1 MTVGQWI
8 QEEAEIAAEAAEKKG
23 REEGEMDHLISL
35 VAKKVERNKSFSTI
49 VDELESDE
57 NEIRPIYD
65 AVIQYGSKLSPGE
78 IRVKMVTESIQS

>member
-1 MTVGQWI
+1 MTVEQWI

-23 REEGEMDHLISL
+23 REEGEMENLISL

-57 NEIRPIYD
+57 SEIRPIYD
-65 AVIQYGSKLSPGE
+65 AVIQYGSELSPGE
-78 IRVKMVTESIQS
+78 IREKMKNGFIQS